1 MISNAMRAVSLSAMF
16 LLAALFAPVAKAEPP
31 DPAVVQVQGFYDV
44 LIDGMKHAKELGIK
58 GRYDKLK
65 PAVEQTFDLPDMTR
79 LAVGPGWATT
89 SAADQQSLL
98 TAFAFL
104 TVANYA
110 NNFDGY
116 DGEKFVVDPA
126 TTMRGTDKIVQSKL
140 ITKTQT
146 IPFNYRM
153 RLIGGSWKIIDIYL
167 NGYVSQI
174 ATQRSDFGATLA
186 AGGAPALTKKIEAL
200 AQKLMTGG

>member
-1 MISNAMRAVSLSAMF
+1 MMCNAMRAVSLSAMF
-16 LLAALFAPVAKAEPP
+16 LLAAFFAPAAKAETP

-44 LIDGMKHAKELGIK
+44 LIDSMKHAKELGMK
-58 GRYDKLK
+58 GRFDKLK

-79 LAVGPGWATT
+79 LAVGPSWTT
-89 SAADQQSLL
+89 MSAPEQQALL
-98 TAFAFL
+98 TAFTFL

-110 NNFDGY
+110 SNFDGY
-116 DGEKFVVDPA
+116 DGEKFTVEPA

-153 RLIGGSWKIIDIYL
+153 RQVGGSWKIIDIYL

-186 AGGAPALTKKIEAL
+186 TGGAPALVKKITAL
-200 AQKLMTGG
+200 AEKLMGGS

>member
-1 MISNAMRAVSLSAMF
+1 MMCNGMRALS
-16 LLAALFAPVAKAEPP
+16 LAATIVLAAFFASAARAEAP
-31 DPAVVQVQGFYDV
+31 DPAVTQIQGFYDV
-44 LIDGMKHAKELGIK
+44 LIDGMKHAKELGIR

-79 LAVGPGWATT
+79 LAVGPGWTT
-89 SAADQQSLL
+89 MPAPEQQALL
-98 TAFAFL
+98 TAFTFL

-110 NNFDGY
+110 SNFDGY

-146 IPFNYRM
+146 VPFNYRM
-153 RLIGGSWKIIDIYL
+153 RQVGGSWKIIDIYL

-186 AGGAPALTKKIEAL
+186 AGGAPALVKKIEAL
-200 AQKLMTGG
+200 AEKLMAGG